1 METNTEIHSQTT
13 YRERDLGTHSSKW
26 NVSIKSLFSELR
38 EPHEREGKEARE
50 TEDIRRTRPFKPME
64 QSSYELTET
73 ETASTRSAQM
83 CITFSAYTLEI
94 SV

>member
-13 YRERDLGTHSSKW
+13 YRERELGTHSSKW

-50 TEDIRRTRPFKPME
+50 EETRKVREIWRKSGLQDISNSQNP
-64 QSSYELTET
+64 LLD
-73 ETASTRSAQM
+73 AN
-83 CITFSAYTLEI
+83 
-94 SV
+94 